1 MAAVK
6 RMHEV
11 YSSGDVTVTLMGI
24 HDINPS
30 AIEYNSNYAHEYQ
43 RGLRRD
49 ARGWRMG
56 AKEMDAKITLPLDAI
71 AIIEKVA
78 PNGDIALLKPFPI
91 IVTFF
96 NSENVLI
103 KDIITAKF
111 KGNGRTV
118 TNDGEI
124 EKEYE
129 LFPTEI
135 QYNI

>member
-1 MAAVK
+1 MAIVK

-24 HDINPS
+24 YDINPT
-30 AIEYNSNYAHEYQ
+30 AIEYNSAYAHEYQ

-71 AIIEKVA
+71 AMIEKA
-78 PNGDIALLKPFPI
+78 IPGGDLALFKPFPI

-96 NSENVLI
+96 NSENILI
-103 KDIITAKF
+103 KDMIMAKF
-111 KGNGRTV
+111 KGNGRAV

-129 LFPTEI
+129 LFPTEMLF
-135 QYNI
+135 NI

>member
-1 MAAVK
+1 MAKIK

-11 YSSGDVTVTLMGI
+11 YSSGDVTVTLNGI
-24 HDINPS
+24 YDVNPS

-56 AKEMDAKITLPLDAI
+56 AKEMDAKITLPLDAVTL
-71 AIIEKVA
+71 IEKSA
-78 PNGDIALLKPFPI
+78 PFGDIALIRPFPI
-91 IVTFF
+91 IVIYF
-96 NSENVLI
+96 NLENEMI
-103 KDIITAKF
+103 KDIIIAKF
-111 KGNGRTV
+111 KGNGRSV

-129 LFPTEI
+129 LFPTEMKF
-135 QYNI
+135 NV

>member
-1 MAAVK
+1 MATVK

-56 AKEMDAKITLPLDAI
+56 AKEMDAKITLPLDTI
-71 AIIEKVA
+71 AIIEKAA
-78 PNGDIALLKPFPI
+78 PNGDIALIRPFPI

-96 NSENVLI
+96 NTENVLI

>member
-1 MAAVK
+1 MAKVK

-11 YSSGDVTVTLMGI
+11 YSSGDVTVTVKDNY
-24 HDINPS
+24 DINPS

-71 AIIEKVA
+71 ALIEKGA
-78 PNGDIALLKPFPI
+78 PNGDIALYRPFPI
-91 IVTFF
+91 IVTFL
-96 NSENVLI
+96 NSENEMI

-129 LFPTEI
+129 LFPTEMKF
-135 QYNI
+135 NV

>member
-1 MAAVK
+1 MAKVK

-11 YSSGDVTVTLMGI
+11 YSAGDVTVTLKGI
-24 HDINPS
+24 YDINPS

-56 AKEMDAKITLPLDAI
+56 AKEMDAKITLPLDA
-71 AIIEKVA
+71 ASLIEKGA
-78 PNGDIALLKPFPI
+78 PNGDIALYRPFPI
-91 IVTFF
+91 IVTFW
-96 NSENVLI
+96 NSENEMI

-111 KGNGRTV
+111 KGNGRSV

-129 LFPTEI
+129 LFPTEM
-135 QYNI
+135 QFNV

>member
-1 MAAVK
+1 MAKVK

-11 YSSGDVTVTLMGI
+11 YSSGDVTVTLNGI
-24 HDINPS
+24 YDINPS
-30 AIEYNSNYAHEYQ
+30 AIEYNSTYAHEYQ

-56 AKEMDAKITLPLDAI
+56 AKEMDAKITLPLDAVS
-71 AIIEKVA
+71 IIERAA
-78 PNGDIALLKPFPI
+78 PNGDIALYRPFPI
-91 IVTFF
+91 IVTYL
-96 NSENVLI
+96 NSENEMI

-111 KGNGRTV
+111 KGNGRSV

-129 LFPTEI
+129 LFPTEMKF
-135 QYNI
+135 NV

>member
-1 MAAVK
+1 MALVK

-11 YSSGDVTVTLMGI
+11 YSAGDVTVTLMGI
-24 HDINPS
+24 YDINPS
-30 AIEYNSNYAHEYQ
+30 SIEYNTSYAHEYQ

-71 AIIEKVA
+71 ALIEKIA
-78 PNGDIALLKPFPI
+78 PNGDIALFAPFPI

-103 KDIITAKF
+103 KDFIMAKF
-111 KGNGRTV
+111 KGNGRSV
-118 TNDGEI
+118 KGDGEI

-129 LFPTEI
+129 LFPT
-135 QYNI
+135 QMDLNI

>member
-1 MAAVK
+1 MAKVK

-11 YSSGDVTVTLMGI
+11 YSAGDVTVTFKGI
-24 HDINPS
+24 YDINPS
-30 AIEYNSNYAHEYQ
+30 AIEYNDSYAHEYQ

-56 AKEMDAKITLPLDAI
+56 AREMDAKITLPLDAVSE
-71 AIIEKVA
+71 IEKSA
-78 PNGDIALLKPFPI
+78 PGGNLALIKPFPI

-96 NSENVLI
+96 NSENLLI
-103 KDIITAKF
+103 KDFIMAKF
-111 KGNGRTV
+111 KGNGRSV

-129 LFPTEI
+129 LFPTEMKF
-135 QYNI
+135 NI

>member
-1 MAAVK
+1 MARLK

-11 YSSGDVTVTLMGI
+11 YSSGDVTVTIMGI
-24 HDINPS
+24 YDINPTS
-30 AIEYNSNYAHEYQ
+30 IEYNSSYAHEYQ

-56 AKEMDAKITLPLDAI
+56 AKEMDAKITLPLDAV
-71 AIIEKVA
+71 AMIEKVI
-78 PNGDIALLKPFPI
+78 PGGDLALFKPFPI

-96 NSENVLI
+96 NSENILI
-103 KDIITAKF
+103 KDMIMAKF
-111 KGNGRTV
+111 KGNGRAV

-129 LFPTEI
+129 LFPTGMLF
-135 QYNI
+135 NI

>member
-1 MAAVK
+1 MAVVK

-11 YSSGDVTVTLMGI
+11 YSSGDVTVTLNGI
-24 HDINPS
+24 YDINPS
-30 AIEYNSNYAHEYQ
+30 AIEYNSNYTHEYQ

-56 AKEMDAKITLPLDAI
+56 AKEMDAKITLPLDAVSM
-71 AIIEKVA
+71 IERNA
-78 PNGDIALLKPFPI
+78 PNGDIALIRPFPI
-91 IVTFF
+91 IVTYL
-96 NSENVLI
+96 NSDNELI

-111 KGNGRTV
+111 KGNGRAV

-135 QYNI
+135 KFNV